1 MILGVPVNPYAMNV
15 PTQVRAAAARLGV
28 TARPIDLPTVIST
41 TTVVADRDGPIAVDG
56 LAPYLLFGYP
66 AAAYAF
72 RSLGRRCF
80 LQNPVDGVLVAD
92 DKAATAERLAAA
104 GIAQVATTICPSDLG
119 LLTTLAGD
127 VGFPVVIK
135 RTHGAQGRW
144 VRRADD
150 PAALKT
156 AFDELL
162 AEGPTALILQP
173 EVVEA
178 RGRSIRVVLTG
189 GRVRAVT
196 ERTAGFAE
204 WRSNIAG
211 GANQRPVEL
220 TSAESEMALA
230 AASALGLRHAGI
242 DLLRTNAGPVV
253 LEVNACPDFT
263 SMIPYF
269 GDELT
274 DAVVRSS
281 LPD

>member
-15 PTQVRAAAARLGV
+15 PTQLRAAAARLGV

-41 TTVVADRDGPIAVDG
+41 PTVVADRDGPIAVDG

-66 AAAYAF
+66 GAAYAF
-72 RSLGRRCF
+72 RMLGRHVY

-104 GIAQVATTICPSDLG
+104 GVPQVPTTICPSDLE

-127 VGFPVVIK
+127 VGYPVVVK

-144 VRRADD
+144 VRRAGDA
-150 PAALKT
+150 AALKT

-189 GRVRAVT
+189 GRVLAVT
-196 ERTAGFAE
+196 ERTAGNAS

-211 GANQRPVEL
+211 GANQRPVDP
-220 TSAESEMALA
+220 SAAETEMALA
-230 AASALGLRHAGI
+230 AAAALDLRHAGI
-242 DLLRTNAGPVV
+242 DLLRTNAGSVV

-269 GDELT
+269 GDDLT
-274 DAVVRSS
+274 DAVVRAS
-281 LPD
+281 LPG